1 MLASLVQRLKDDRT
15 EHRRTMTE
23 PASPTL
29 TREAAWTLLTEF
41 TSSPVLI
48 RHALA
53 VEAAMIGQASR
64 LGGDTEYWGTVGLLH
79 DFDFEK
85 FPTVEQHP
93 FEGARILRS
102 RGYPETLVEDILSHA
117 RYSGVERE
125 RPVQKALFAVDE
137 LSGFITACA
146 LVRPSKSLSELEPAG
161 VRKKMKDKAFARAVS
176 REDIVDGA
184 HELGVDLD
192 DHIRVVVESLKPIA
206 SELGLT
212 T

>member
-23 PASPTL
+23 PASPSL

-53 VEAAMIGQASR
+53 VEAAMRGQASR
-64 LGGDTEYWGTVGLLH
+64 LGGDIEYWGTVGLLH
-79 DFDFEK
+79 DFDFEQ

-93 FEGARILRS
+93 FEGARILRA

-117 RYSGVERE
+117 RYSGVARE
-125 RPVQKALFAVDE
+125 RPVQKALFAVWIHYCMCISSTIEITIRARTGGCAEKDE
-137 LSGFITACA
+137 GQGFRAGSQPRGYFGRCA
-146 LVRPSKSLSELEPAG
+146 
-161 VRKKMKDKAFARAVS
+161 
-176 REDIVDGA
+176 
-184 HELGVDLD
+184 
-192 DHIRVVVESLKPIA
+192 
-206 SELGLT
+206 
-212 T
+212 